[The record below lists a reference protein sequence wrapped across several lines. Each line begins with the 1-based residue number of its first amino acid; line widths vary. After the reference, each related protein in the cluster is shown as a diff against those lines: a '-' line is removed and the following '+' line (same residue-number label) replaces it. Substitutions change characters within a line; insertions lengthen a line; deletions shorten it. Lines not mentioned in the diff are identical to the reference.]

1 MEGKVTVVGRTK
13 ILRARAGEITLPKIV
28 GFAFGSGGSNGST
41 VLSPGETLKNEF
53 LRKAVDGHTLKTN
66 ENKCEYYCT
75 LNGSEA
81 KGKSISEIGLY
92 DSEGDIIM
100 IANFLPKGKD
110 SNVSMRFEIDDVLQ

>member
-53 LRKAVDGHTLKTN
+53 LRKAVDGHAFLRCQNWYISNDETV
-66 ENKCEYYCT
+66 EQFYY
-75 LNGSEA
+75 
-81 KGKSISEIGLY
+81 
-92 DSEGDIIM
+92 IIT
-100 IANFLPKGKD
+100 
-110 SNVSMRFEIDDVLQ
+110 E